1 MDNIGRQSTIH
12 DIEQHAGVTGSS
24 PSPRAD
30 KCIPDAETTDA
41 ASPSSAATAL
51 GQAES
56 EKNASA
62 RLSRARREARRI
74 TLHFTPSWFSVNM
87 GTGITAILL
96 HQLPYQFNGLGIIS
110 NVIFG
115 LDVVLFLLFVAIS
128 VARYTIWPTMG
139 PTMLFHPTQSL
150 FLGTFAMGFATI
162 VNMCAISVAP
172 AWGSR
177 FAIFTWTLWWMDA
190 VVSVVICIGVPFL
203 QFTRHDQSLDK
214 ISGVWFLPVVSTI
227 VAAASGGI
235 VADILP
241 PAHARLTL
249 EVSWIL
255 WGTGFPLA
263 ILLMAL
269 YYARLAIYKIP
280 PAALI
285 VSAFLPLGPC
295 GQGAF
300 GLLQISSTL
309 NSITARSGQALIA
322 GQTAQEAQTFADVI
336 FAATIPI
343 ALVIWGLG
351 LVWLALAVGFL
362 LDLAAV
368 QSLTFNLGWW
378 GFTFPLGVFCTA
390 TTQLGKELNSDAFKI
405 LGTVLSL
412 TEVALWL
419 YIATRTAIGALSG
432 KLFFSPCLAEQ
443 GGEPPV
449 FVAPARK
456 YVYEPRQTSPFTAT
470 SRRAA
475 RFAKSVS
482 PRRTSRG
489 RPIHIAASAQD
500 NSRVQI

>member
-1 MDNIGRQSTIH
+1 MSEMQGIEHRLDDVEQQAGLTGTSLDSATSIGPTQ
-12 DIEQHAGVTGSS
+12 APV
-24 PSPRAD
+24 
-30 KCIPDAETTDA
+30 AEK
-41 ASPSSAATAL
+41 
-51 GQAES
+51 GAES
-56 EKNASA
+56 
-62 RLSRARREARRI
+62 LSSGATVAANSHDATSISRFDRAKREARRI

-87 GTGITAILL
+87 GTGISAILL

-115 LDVVLFLLFVAIS
+115 LNVVLFLLFVAVS

-139 PTMLFHPTQSL
+139 PTMLFHPSQSL

-162 VNMCAISVAP
+162 VNMCALSVAP
-172 AWGSR
+172 AWGPK
-177 FAIFTWTLWWMDA
+177 FAIFTWVLWWIDA
-190 VVSVVICIGVPFL
+190 VFSIIICIGVPFL

-214 ISGVWFLPVVSTI
+214 VSGVWFLPVVSTI

-235 VADILP
+235 VAETLP

-263 ILLMAL
+263 VLLMAL

-300 GLLQISSTL
+300 GILKISDTL
-309 NSITARSGQALIA
+309 RSVTTKTGQALIA
-322 GQTAQEAQTFADVI
+322 GQTVQEAQTFADVI
-336 FAATIPI
+336 YAATIPI

-419 YIATRTAIGALSG
+419 YIASRTAIGALSG

-456 YVYEPRQTSPFTAT
+456 YVYEPRKVSPSGTART
-470 SRRAA
+470 RAA
-475 RFAKSVS
+475 SVAKSIS

-489 RPIHIAASAQD
+489 RSKHQDVARNASHG
-500 NSRVQI
+500 